1 MKRRTALQAGIAA
14 GAVALAGCTGGSDPA
29 AVAPADAFADLYA
42 PGPLGEERPVEGGV
56 PIADLPALTGELT
69 IYLGGGEGGVYLDFL
84 DRLEQIYPAFSPQVR
99 EAPGADTA
107 NTILSEGTASPADV
121 FWAVDAGSI
130 GAVTDAGLTTTL
142 PGAITDQVPTHYHPD
157 DAWVATSG
165 RARAIPYNTDLI
177 DAADIPSSVMAF
189 PEVPAFAEA
198 MAWAP
203 TYGSFQAFITTM
215 RYLEGEDATRSW
227 LEAVIDA
234 GVTSFADEFLLNNG
248 IADGTVSVGFANHY
262 YAWRVREARP
272 DAPIALAFTEGDAGA
287 LINVAG
293 ASVLR
298 SSDRITQAERF
309 IRHLLSTE
317 AQEFFTV
324 NLWDYPVLPEMEPVG
339 DMPTIEELNPPEMP
353 LERLSD
359 IQPTLELLR
368 STGAL

>member
-1 MKRRTALQAGIAA
+1 MRRRTALQTGIAA
-14 GAVALAGCTGGSDPA
+14 GALALAGCTGGSDTA
-29 AVAPADAFADLYA
+29 AVAPADAFADLYD

-56 PIADLPALTGELT
+56 PIADLPPLTGELT

-84 DRLEQIYPAFSPQVR
+84 DRLEQIYPAFTARVR

-107 NTILSEGTASPADV
+107 NTLLNEGTASPADV

-142 PGAITDQVPTHYHPD
+142 PTVITDQVPTHYHPD

-189 PEVPAFAEA
+189 PEVPAFTDA

-215 RYLEGEDATRSW
+215 RYLEGEAATRRW
-227 LEAVIDA
+227 LEAIIDA

-248 IADGTVSVGFANHY
+248 IADGTASVGFANHY

-293 ASVLR
+293 ATVLR

-324 NLWDYPVLPEMEPVG
+324 NLWDYPVLPEMDPVG
-339 DMPTIEELNPPEMP
+339 DMPTIDALQPPQMP
-353 LERLSD
+353 LEQLSD